1 MLILS
6 IGIKK
11 FFQAL
16 INSNFNNY
24 TPVKFPKNVQYT
36 VMGGATHILHAFKFQ

>member
-24 TPVKFPKNVQYT
+24 TPVKFSKECTVYSNGWGYT
-36 VMGGATHILHAFKFQ
+36 YPTFI

>member
-16 INSNFNNY
+16 INSNFKQLHTRQVSKECTVYSHGWGY
-24 TPVKFPKNVQYT
+24 TYRTF
-36 VMGGATHILHAFKFQ
+36 I